1 MNMPG
6 YILEINL
13 ASEVGAPT
21 LLHERVEVLP
31 GRGIAGDRKCK
42 ENIPD
47 KKNIYERQITF
58 IEIEQINR
66 FNEYYSVEMKP
77 SESRRNV
84 VTKCIDLNQ
93 LIGCEFM
100 VGDVRMRGTILCEP
114 CKYLQELTSLPIV
127 EGYLNRGGICAEILT
142 PGYINV
148 GDRIHHEVCTEEV
161 LQ

>member
-1 MNMPG
+1 MNMTG

-13 ASEVGAPT
+13 TSEAGAPT
-21 LLHERVEVLP
+21 LAHDYAEVLP

-42 ENIPD
+42 ENLPD

-66 FNEYYSVEMKP
+66 FNDFYHVQMTP

-93 LIGCEFM
+93 LVDREFM
-100 VGDVRMRGTILCEP
+100 VGDVRMRGTTLCEP
-114 CKYLQELTSLPIV
+114 CKYLEDLTSLPIV
-127 EGYLNRGGICAEILT
+127 EGYLNRGGLCAEILT
-142 PGYINV
+142 QGYIHI
-148 GDRIHHEVCTEEV
+148 GDSIQYQ
-161 LQ
+161 L